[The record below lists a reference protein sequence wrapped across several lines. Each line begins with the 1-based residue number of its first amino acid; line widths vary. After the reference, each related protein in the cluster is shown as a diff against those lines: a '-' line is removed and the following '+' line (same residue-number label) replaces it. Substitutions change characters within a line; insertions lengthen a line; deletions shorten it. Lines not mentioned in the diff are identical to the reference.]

1 MTAQQHFP
9 DNGELE
15 FIPDCLIDLPMPDV
29 DLSELYVQARIRR
42 AVALGRALEARA
54 QKNFAILGFRLD
66 DAHAAAKVERLYRP
80 HA

>member
-1 MTAQQHFP
+1 MAMATTQYFP
-9 DNGELE
+9 DNGELDFE
-15 FIPDCLIDLPMPDV
+15 PAIWPEMPEV

-54 QKNFAILGFRLD
+54 QKNFAIVGYRLD
-66 DAHAAAKVERLYRP
+66 AAHEAAKVERLYRP